1 MTIDEPAML
10 PSAPEPIPAWLADE
24 RLLRDEGV
32 LFGLSDARAEEKIA
46 VIRTFFA
53 NQTAGL
59 ERQIEHHNEKIGELN
74 LFIGQREN
82 ELGELEHRRTT
93 LLARQPADHQL
104 PRTVVGLLL
113 ALGMGISNY
122 FLIETALRPAYPV
135 NTALIAM
142 GVFLA
147 GMFGLFNQTSLFH
160 DPTSRP
166 SVRRMI
172 EEVALPVVAAGFVWV
187 MALQSQSVVMASAL
201 GLFVLGLFLFGG
213 KLLLGLLTVLRNDLR
228 ANANNRQLIQDQ
240 RLLVAQYDTQA
251 AELRRDID
259 TFRTQKWQILP
270 ELSRAEADRDRLNT
284 RRDMLIRLFES
295 EFNLARSIRDRLSDT
310 QRRVI
315 GGHLPA

>member
-1 MTIDEPAML
+1 MTP
-10 PSAPEPIPAWLADE
+10 PEPGIPLTVPEPTPAWLADE

-32 LFGLSDARAEEKIA
+32 LFGLSDARAEEKTA

-82 ELGELEHRRTT
+82 ELGELEHRRAT

-104 PRTVVGLLL
+104 PRTIVGLVL

-122 FLIETALRPAYPV
+122 FLIETALRPIYPT
-135 NTALIAM
+135 NTALIAL

-147 GMFGLFNQTSLFH
+147 GMFGLFSQTSLFH

-166 SVRRMI
+166 SVRRWL
-172 EEVALPVVAAGFVWV
+172 EEVALPVVAAGFVWT
-187 MALQSQSVVMASAL
+187 MALQSQPVGMASAL
-201 GLFVLGLFLFGG
+201 GLFILGLFLFGG

-228 ANANNRQLIQDQ
+228 TNANNRRLRRDQ
-240 RLLVAQYDTQA
+240 RLLVTQYDREV
-251 AELRRDID
+251 AELRRDVD
-259 TFRTQKWQILP
+259 AFRTQKWQILP
-270 ELSRAEADRDRLNT
+270 DLSRTEADRDRLNT

-295 EFNLARSIRDRLSDT
+295 EFNLARSVRDRLTDE
-310 QRRVI
+310 QLKMI
-315 GGHLPA
+315 E

>member
-1 MTIDEPAML
+1 MTFDDKGL
-10 PSAPEPIPAWLADE
+10 LNTAPEPTPAWLSDE

-74 LFIGQREN
+74 LFIEQREN
-82 ELGELEHRRTT
+82 QISELDHRRAV
-93 LLARQPADHQL
+93 LLARQPADDQL
-104 PRTVVGLLL
+104 PRTIAGITL
-113 ALGMGISNY
+113 ALGMAVGNY
-122 FLIETALRPAYPV
+122 FLIETALRPAYPR
-135 NTALIAM
+135 NTTPIAL

-147 GMFGLFNQTSLFH
+147 GMFGLFSRTSLFH
-160 DPTSRP
+160 DTTSRP
-166 SVRRMI
+166 ALRRVI
-172 EEVALPVVAAGFVWV
+172 EEIALPVVTATFVWV
-187 MALQSQSVVMASAL
+187 MALQSQPGLMASAL

-228 ANANNRQLIQDQ
+228 AHAANRQLVVDQ
-240 RLLVAQYDTQA
+240 RVLAVQYD
-251 AELRRDID
+251 AEIDNLRREID

-270 ELSRAEADRDRLNT
+270 HLSRTEAERDRLNA

-295 EFNLARSIRDRLSDT
+295 EFNLARSVRDRLTES
-310 QRRVI
+310 QRQAI
-315 GGHLPA
+315 LNG